1 MLDFTPVRTKQM
13 KLQELADTLTRA
25 DLRRHTEAMLDTLD
39 TLLAEVTDAEV
50 VFVPVDPKAD
60 DPYATNADEANVGWT
75 LGHVMVHTT
84 ASAEEAAF
92 LSAEMARGVPF
103 HGRSRYETPWET
115 VTTVAQCRARL
126 AESRRLRLAAL
137 EMWPDAPH
145 LDITHTLWE
154 GGPTVNATGRFLLGL
169 YHEDNH
175 LEQLREI
182 LRQARAALNG

>member
-13 KLQELADTLTRA
+13 KLQELADTLTPA
-25 DLRRHTEAMLDTLD
+25 DLRHHTIAMLDTLFG
-39 TLLAEVTDAEV
+39 LIAEASDADV
-50 VFVPVDPKAD
+50 VFVPVDPKAE
-60 DPYATNADEANVGWT
+60 DPYATNPDEAHVGWT
-75 LGHVMVHTT
+75 LGHVLVHTT

-103 HGRSRYETPWET
+103 HGRSRYETPWES
-115 VTTVAQCRARL
+115 VTTIAQCRARL

-137 EMWPDAPH
+137 ELWPDEPH

-175 LEQLREI
+175 LEQIREI
-182 LRQARAALNG
+182 LRQARGGES